1 MSGFDLPPIR
11 GFDSSFKLPQGPVR
25 SPEIFK
31 IPDLGPIGGDD
42 PDGKPFGGTS
52 PVGDAKPFE
61 GVLAD
66 SLQNVSNLQADVR
79 EKVRGMVMGEDVELH
94 DVMIAGSK
102 SEVAFNLLLEV
113 RNKMV
118 DAWEKL
124 SRSSG

>member
-1 MSGFDLPPIR
+1 MSGFDLPMIR
-11 GFDSSFKLPQGPVR
+11 CLDSSFGLPQGPMR

-31 IPDLGPIGGDD
+31 IPEVGPIGGDH
-42 PDGKPFGGTS
+42 PDGRSIDGPSIGDSKPFDG
-52 PVGDAKPFE
+52 F
-61 GVLAD
+61 LAD

-113 RNKMV
+113 RNKMI
-118 DAWEKL
+118 DALEKL
-124 SRSSG
+124 SRSSA